1 MIHAIIAFNLVSV
14 VGTVVE
20 RADVVVERVELSLCH
35 VSVHH
40 LFSIASHVIGAA
52 SVRMRVDQV
61 VHMSVG
67 RFPGWDSSSSFL
79 LFVLLI
85 IAILRLATDR
95 TVIVAWQTSLRTKTI
110 I

>member
-1 MIHAIIAFNLVSV
+1 VVHAIFAFILVSV

-20 RADVVVERVELSLCH
+20 RADVVIKRVELSLCH

-40 LFSIASHVIGAA
+40 LFSIASHVIRAA
-52 SVRMRVDQV
+52 SVRMRVYQV
-61 VHMSVG
+61 VLNSMG
-67 RFPGWDSSSSFL
+67 RFPGGSTSSFL
-79 LFVLLI
+79 LFVKLI
-85 IAILRLATDR
+85 LAILRLATDR